1 MGERDKCDRTE
12 FGLKRNYR
20 RIEDRSG
27 GTHPGAEQGA
37 MRVSL
42 MLGMVSGMLDRLS
55 LRQSADGKDT
65 EHQEDRQK
73 FEGDLVHRRT
83 IQYDVSE
90 F

>member
-1 MGERDKCDRTE
+1 MGECDECYGTE
-12 FGLKRNYR
+12 FGLKRDHR

-55 LRQSADGKDT
+55 LRQSPDGKDT

-83 IQYDVSE
+83 IQYEVSE